1 MTSSRALIRGI
12 VVICRDGLDDLP
24 LTHTIADKD
33 LRQHAKILFKQIMAN
48 DGEAA
53 LLKTV
58 ALIQVKLG
66 MSVNAYRCEKVVSP
80 VVLRCPQL
88 VRYPPKLGHIFGA
101 LQVTSGANR
110 VTSHRGKGA
119 GLFAV

>member
-58 ALIQVKLG
+58 ALIQVKTWDVGKCLQ
-66 MSVNAYRCEKVVSP
+66 MQVVSP